1 MFSRT
6 EPSKGSLLVSPTVSP
21 FFLPSHFHHW
31 HPASLPLHL
40 HNYGAA
46 DALVVDKLIS
56 NSISKGNFFAGVG
69 ERKKSKIVSS
79 LRGKGDCSE

>member
-6 EPSKGSLLVSPTVSP
+6 ESRKGSLLVSPTVSP

-40 HNYGAA
+40 HNYGVA

-56 NSISKGNFFAGVG
+56 NSISEGKFFAGAG
-69 ERKKSKIVSS
+69 GWKKSKIVSS

>member
-56 NSISKGNFFAGVG
+56 NSISKGNFFAGAGV
-69 ERKKSKIVSS
+69 RKKSKIVSS